1 MLIYISFDNTTIALN
16 SNIPSSERHIFQFL
30 IETTNHTIEAIS
42 KAVRYENPLSFSR
55 AYKRVFGHSPRN
67 SKT

>member
-30 IETTNHTIEAIS
+30 IETTNHTIEAIEC
-42 KAVRYENPLSFSR
+42 VN
-55 AYKRVFGHSPRN
+55 N
-67 SKT
+67 SV